1 MGQLKIVSQACIVLH
16 CVAINNGV
24 VIEVRCCSPGGDAV
38 TQAAAS
44 EESLLLLGRD
54 EHCHAGW
61 YFHISNSDL
70 SDSIQGGPIKSGPFL
85 KVHKSCV

>member
-1 MGQLKIVSQACIVLH
+1 MGQRKTVLHMLFVLH
-16 CVAINNGV
+16 CVTVNNGI

-44 EESLLLLGRD
+44 EESILLLGRD

-61 YFHISNSDL
+61 YFHSFNSN
-70 SDSIQGGPIKSGPFL
+70 
-85 KVHKSCV
+85 V